1 MLEAIRA
8 HETAILW
15 IAGASI
21 VAFLGTLIAVPWLIL
36 RIPPD
41 YFAHRKRLRTP
52 ATRRHAGVRWAF
64 LLGKNLLGYLL
75 IVAGIAMLVLPGQ
88 GVLTIL
94 LGGILVD
101 LPGKYRLERWI
112 VTRPLVL
119 KSINRIRQRAGRDPL
134 VLAERQEKKR

>member
-1 MLEAIRA
+1 MFEAIRA

-41 YFAHRKRLRTP
+41 YFAYPKRLRTP
-52 ATRRHAGVRWAF
+52 APRRHAVVRWAF

-88 GVLTIL
+88 GVVTIL

-101 LPGKYRLERWI
+101 LPGKYRFERWL
-112 VTRPLVL
+112 VARPLVL
-119 KSINRIRQRAGRDPL
+119 KSINRLRQRAGRDPL
-134 VLAERQEKKR
+134 VLAK

>member
-36 RIPPD
+36 RIPAD
-41 YFAHRKRLRTP
+41 YFAYDRRPRKE
-52 ATRRHAGVRWAF
+52 ASRRHLFMRVVF

-88 GVLTIL
+88 GVVTIL

-101 LPGKYRLERWI
+101 LPGKYRFERWL
-112 VTRPLVL
+112 VARPLVL
-119 KSINRIRQRAGRDPL
+119 KSINRLRQRAGRDPL
-134 VLAERQEKKR
+134 VLAK

>member
-1 MLEAIRA
+1 MLESIWA

-36 RIPPD
+36 RIPSD
-41 YFAHRKRLRTP
+41 YFAHRKRLRMP
-52 ATRRHAGVRWAF
+52 APRRNATVRWTF

-75 IVAGIAMLVLPGQ
+75 IMAGIAMLVLPGQ
-88 GVLTIL
+88 GMLTIL
-94 LGGILVD
+94 LGCVLAD

-112 VTRPLVL
+112 VAQPPVL
-119 KSINRIRQRAGRDPL
+119 KSINRLRQRAGRNPL
-134 VLAERQEKKR
+134 VLAE

>member
-15 IAGASI
+15 IAGGSI
-21 VAFLGTLIAVPWLIL
+21 VAFLATLIAVPWLIL

-52 ATRRHAGVRWAF
+52 ELRRHAVVRWVF

-112 VTRPLVL
+112 VARPPVL
-119 KSINRIRQRAGRDPL
+119 KSINRLRQRAGRDPL

>member
-52 ATRRHAGVRWAF
+52 APRRNAVVRWAF

-112 VTRPLVL
+112 VARPPVL
-119 KSINRIRQRAGRDPL
+119 KSINRLRQRAGRDPL
-134 VLAERQEKKR
+134 VLAE